1 MKLRTIL
8 AIWAAKAARLA
19 CKLKGTHGETFPGR
33 VALKIDPAIIRHLIG
48 GIHKHTFV
56 VCGTNGKTTTNN
68 LLCAALER
76 EGMLSCFEG
85 LLTPEVIPAG
95 KDKPDIYLAAAR
107 LLGSEPQDTWVFED
121 SLSCVLTARDAGFP
135 VIAVEDSSAAKDRP
149 ALRRAACRYIA
160 SFRELLL

>member
-1 MKLRTIL
+1 MR
-8 AIWAAKAARLA
+8 
-19 CKLKGTHGETFPGR
+19 
-33 VALKIDPAIIRHLIG
+33 
-48 GIHKHTFV
+48 
-56 VCGTNGKTTTNN
+56 
-68 LLCAALER
+68 
-76 EGMLSCFEG
+76 SCFEG

-160 SFRELLL
+160 SFRELLLSPPLLPAAGKFC